1 MKEKEFMNLEIGK
14 TFNIGYKK
22 LKVLESIKK
31 ENGCIGC
38 FFDKQIFN
46 FGCLGLD
53 MQDKKLLPYCTN
65 YNRIDNKNVIF
76 KEVK

>member
-1 MKEKEFMNLEIGK
+1 MLEREFMNLEIGS

-22 LKVLESIKK
+22 LKILESIIK
-31 ENGCIGC
+31 ENGCKGC
-38 FFDKQIFN
+38 FFDKKDFN

-65 YNRIDNKNVIF
+65 YNRTDNKNVIF